1 DVEAKQIQLMKEYN
15 IDVIILAR
23 YMQILT
29 PDFVAAFPERI
40 INIHHSFLPAF
51 IGARPYERAHERGVK
66 LIGATSHFVTNDL
79 DEVTIIEHEIERVD
93 YRDNIKALKKIGRQ
107 VDRRVLIRA
116 VKWYLQDRV
125 IVKGNKTIVFQ

>member
-1 DVEAKQIQLMKEYN
+1 
-15 IDVIILAR
+15 ILAR

-79 DEVTIIEHEIERVD
+79 DEGPIIEQDIELVD
-93 YRDNIKALKKIGRQ
+93 HRDNINAYKKIGQ
-107 VDRRVLIRA
+107 HVERRVLIRA

-125 IVKGNKTIVFQ
+125 IVKGN

>member
-1 DVEAKQIQLMKEYN
+1 MKIHHDIINHEKSKQIDYALNITFHYIPAHKNILQDVEAKQIHLIKEYN

-79 DEVTIIEHEIERVD
+79 DEGPIIEQDIERV
-93 YRDNIKALKKIGRQ
+93 
-107 VDRRVLIRA
+107 
-116 VKWYLQDRV
+116 
-125 IVKGNKTIVFQ
+125 